1 VTTSQQSL
9 LDGKVALVSGGARGM
24 GAEHVRRL
32 AEEGAVVHF
41 GDVQFD
47 LASTLAEQLQSKG
60 LDVHAHDLDVTDSAS
75 WQNVIDAVAA
85 RHECLDVLVNNAG
98 ILDMAGLEEST
109 EDSWRRTLDINTS
122 GVFLGAKT
130 ALPLLKRSR
139 AASIIN
145 ISSIFGIVAAEGYL
159 AYTASKGAV
168 TTMSKSMACTY
179 GKLGIRC
186 NSVHP
191 GYIETAMLDAELNQ
205 LPEGATAL
213 LHTQIPLRRFAQA
226 VEVSEVIVF
235 LASDRAS
242 YVTGAEIVVD
252 GGLLAGR

>member
-1 VTTSQQSL
+1 MAENH

-41 GDVQFD
+41 GDIQHE
-47 LASTLAEQLQSKG
+47 LAENLAEQLQAKG
-60 LDVHAHDLDVTDSAS
+60 LDVYAHDLDVTDSAS
-75 WQNVIDAVAA
+75 WQRVMTSIASAHD
-85 RHECLDVLVNNAG
+85 CLDVLVNNAG
-98 ILDMAGLEEST
+98 ILDMANLEDST
-109 EDSWRRTLDINTS
+109 EQSWRRTLDINTT

-130 ALPLLKRSR
+130 ALPLLKRSPTP
-139 AASIIN
+139 SIVN
-145 ISSIFGIVAAEGYL
+145 ISSIFGIVAAEGYI

-168 TTMSKSMACTY
+168 TTMTKALACTY
-179 GKLGIRC
+179 GPEGIRC

-191 GYIETAMLDAELNQ
+191 GYIQTAMLDEELGLLPDGTTAQ
-205 LPEGATAL
+205 LHG
-213 LHTQIPLRRFAQA
+213 QIPLRRFAQA
-226 VEVSEVIVF
+226 HEVSEVVVF

-242 YVTGAEIVVD
+242 YVSGAEIVVD